1 MPCMRFINLFLVG
14 YVVLMLGIGIALWQ
28 SGILGRLSAV
38 WIVVGVLVAVGVGI
52 MLAVS
57 SGKPAVTEVQ
67 R

>member
-1 MPCMRFINLFLVG
+1 MPSMRFINLFLVG

-28 SGILGRLSAV
+28 SGILSRLSAV

>member
-1 MPCMRFINLFLVG
+1 MRFINMFLVG

-28 SGILGRLSAV
+28 SGILARLSAV
-38 WIVVGVLVAVGVGI
+38 WIVVGLLVAVGVGI

-57 SGKPAVTEVQ
+57 SGKPAITDVQ

>member
-1 MPCMRFINLFLVG
+1 MRFINLFLVG

-28 SGILGRLSAV
+28 SGILSRLSAV